1 MTLEELAAKY
11 AHDHFSV
18 NMLLVTFSVL
28 SLAFVF
34 DGLLKMSQRR
44 RDLERFD
51 ELEVKLDR
59 GKAVQDID
67 DERIR
72 RLENEVRRLESKLL
86 GLQTQ

>member
-18 NMLLVTFSVL
+18 NTLLVTFSVL

-34 DGLLKMSQRR
+34 DGLLKMPQRR

-51 ELEVKLDR
+51 ELEAKLDR
-59 GKAVQDID
+59 GKSVQDID